1 MKVVALVLGLVA
13 LALAIGLIILTADLK
28 RISDALDFINHADTN
43 ALVTTGSNIGLIR
56 TLADRIN
63 AVLNKTRRL
72 QITQA
77 EQNKQVRQML
87 TNLTHDIKTPLTVA
101 RGYAQLLKEGSAD
114 QEQLG
119 KILNNLQSVDHYLHY
134 LMDFNLIQEK
144 SVSLDL
150 TRVNLSA
157 LVQQELF
164 NAFDSLT
171 AWSVTVEPRIQ
182 TGVEITTDQTMMS
195 RIIQNLIGNWLKY
208 AQESAWVDLHK
219 GEDGRIHLDF
229 GNKTKTGAVDVD
241 RLMERFQTDDQSR
254 TKIRSTGLGL
264 SIVDSLVDSLGGS
277 MRLESTDAIFL
288 VHLLLSDV
296 PQSSEL

>member
-1 MKVVALVLGLVA
+1 MKVAALVLGLVA
-13 LALAIGLIILTADLK
+13 LALAIGLIMLIVDLK
-28 RISDALDFINHADTN
+28 RISDDLDFINHADTN

-63 AVLNKTRRL
+63 AVLNRTRRL

-144 SVSLDL
+144 SVGLDL
-150 TRVNLSA
+150 TGVNLSE

-171 AWSVTVEPRIQ
+171 ARSVMVEPRIQ

-195 RIIQNLIGNWLKY
+195 RVIQNLIGNWLKY
-208 AQESAWVDLHK
+208 ADESAWVELNK
-219 GEDGRIHLDF
+219 GGDGRIHLDF
-229 GNKTKTGAVDVD
+229 GNKTKGGPVDVD

-264 SIVDSLVDSLGGS
+264 GIVDSLVDSLGGS
-277 MRLESTDAIFL
+277 MRLESANGIFL
-288 VHLLLSDV
+288 VHLLLSDA
-296 PQSSEL
+296 PQSNEL

>member
-13 LALAIGLIILTADLK
+13 LALAIKLILLIVDLK
-28 RISDALDFINHADTN
+28 RISSDLDFINHADSN
-43 ALVTTGSNIGLIR
+43 ALVTTGANIGLIR
-56 TLADRIN
+56 TLANRIN
-63 AVLNKTRRL
+63 AILNKNKRL

-101 RGYAQLLKEGSAD
+101 RGYAQLLKEESDD
-114 QEQLG
+114 QEQLD

-150 TRVNLSA
+150 SRVNLSA

-171 AWSVTVEPRIQ
+171 AQSVTVDPRIQ
-182 TGVEITTDQTMMS
+182 AGVEITTDQTMMS
-195 RIIQNLIGNWLKY
+195 RVIQNLIGNWLKY
-208 AQESAWVDLHK
+208 AEESAWVDLDQR
-219 GEDGRIHLDF
+219 EDGRVHLDF
-229 GNKTKTGAVDVD
+229 GNKTKDVAVDVD
-241 RLMERFQTDDQSR
+241 RLMERFQTEDQSR

-277 MRLESTDAIFL
+277 IRLESANGIFSI
-288 VHLLLSDV
+288 HLLLSDA
-296 PQSSEL
+296 PQSNEL

>member
-13 LALAIGLIILTADLK
+13 FALAIGLMMLTSELK
-28 RISDALDFINHADTN
+28 RISDDLDFINHADTN

-114 QEQLG
+114 HEQLG

-150 TRVNLSA
+150 TRVNLSE

-171 AWSVTVEPRIQ
+171 ARSVMVEPRIQ

-195 RIIQNLIGNWLKY
+195 RVIQNLIGNWLKY
-208 AQESAWVDLHK
+208 ADESAWVELNK
-219 GEDGRIHLDF
+219 GGDGRIHLDF
-229 GNKTKTGAVDVD
+229 GNKTKGGPVDVD
-241 RLMERFQTDDQSR
+241 RFMERFQTEDQSR

-277 MRLESTDAIFL
+277 MRLESANGIFL
-288 VHLLLSDV
+288 VHLLLSDA
-296 PQSSEL
+296 PQSNEL

>member
-13 LALAIGLIILTADLK
+13 FALAIGLMMLTSELK
-28 RISDALDFINHADTN
+28 RISDDLDFINHADTN

-171 AWSVTVEPRIQ
+171 ARSVMVEPRIQ

-195 RIIQNLIGNWLKY
+195 RVIQNLIGNWLKY
-208 AQESAWVDLHK
+208 ADESAWVELNK
-219 GEDGRIHLDF
+219 GGDGRIHLDF
-229 GNKTKTGAVDVD
+229 GNKTKGGPVDVD
-241 RLMERFQTDDQSR
+241 RLMERFQTNDQSR

-264 SIVDSLVDSLGGS
+264 GIVDSLVDSLGGS
-277 MRLESTDAIFL
+277 MRLESANGIFL
-288 VHLLLSDV
+288 VHLLLSDA
-296 PQSSEL
+296 PQSNEL

>member
-13 LALAIGLIILTADLK
+13 LALAIKLILLIVDLK
-28 RISDALDFINHADTN
+28 RISSDLDFINHADSN
-43 ALVTTGSNIGLIR
+43 ALVTTGANIGLIR
-56 TLADRIN
+56 TLANRIN
-63 AVLNKTRRL
+63 AILNKNKRL

-101 RGYAQLLKEGSAD
+101 RGYAQLLKEKSDD
-114 QEQLG
+114 QEQLD

-150 TRVNLSA
+150 SRVNLSA

-171 AWSVTVEPRIQ
+171 AQSVTVEPRIQ
-182 TGVEITTDQTMMS
+182 AGVEITTDQTMMS
-195 RIIQNLIGNWLKY
+195 RVIQNLIGNWLKY
-208 AQESAWVDLHK
+208 AEESAWVDLHQ
-219 GEDGRIHLDF
+219 GEDGRVHLDF
-229 GNKTKTGAVDVD
+229 SNKTRDGAVDVD
-241 RLMERFQTDDQSR
+241 RLMERFQTEDQSR

-277 MRLESTDAIFL
+277 MRLESANGIFSI
-288 VHLLLSDV
+288 HLLLSDA
-296 PQSSEL
+296 PQSNEL

>member
-1 MKVVALVLGLVA
+1 MKVVALVLGLVV
-13 LALAIGLIILTADLK
+13 LVLAIGLIMLTTDLK
-28 RISDALDFINHADTN
+28 RISDDLDFINHADTN

-72 QITQA
+72 QITHA

-171 AWSVTVEPRIQ
+171 ARSVIVEPRIQ
-182 TGVEITTDQTMMS
+182 NGVEISTDQIMMS

-208 AQESAWVDLHK
+208 AQDSAWVDLHQD
-219 GEDGRIHLDF
+219 EDGRIHLDF
-229 GNKTKTGAVDVD
+229 GNETKGGAVDVD

-264 SIVDSLVDSLGGS
+264 SIVDSLVDSLSGS
-277 MRLESTDAIFL
+277 MRLESADGIFL
-288 VHLLLSDV
+288 VHLLLGDAL
-296 PQSSEL
+296 QSKEL

>member
-13 LALAIGLIILTADLK
+13 LALAIKLILLIVDLK
-28 RISDALDFINHADTN
+28 RISSDLDFINHADSN
-43 ALVTTGSNIGLIR
+43 ALVTTGANIGLIR
-56 TLADRIN
+56 TLANRIN
-63 AVLNKTRRL
+63 AILNKTRRL

-101 RGYAQLLKEGSAD
+101 RGYAQLLKEESDD
-114 QEQLG
+114 QEQLD

-150 TRVNLSA
+150 SRVNLSA

-171 AWSVTVEPRIQ
+171 AQSVTVEPRIQ
-182 TGVEITTDQTMMS
+182 AGVEITTDQTMMS
-195 RIIQNLIGNWLKY
+195 RVIQNLIGNWLKY
-208 AQESAWVDLHK
+208 AEESAWVDLHQ
-219 GEDGRIHLDF
+219 GEDGRVHLDF
-229 GNKTKTGAVDVD
+229 GNKTRDVAVDVD
-241 RLMERFQTDDQSR
+241 RLMERFQTEDQSR

-277 MRLESTDAIFL
+277 MRLESANGIFSI
-288 VHLLLSDV
+288 HLLLSDA
-296 PQSSEL
+296 PQSNEL

>member
-1 MKVVALVLGLVA
+1 MKVAALVLGLVA
-13 LALAIGLIILTADLK
+13 LALAIGLIMLIVDLK
-28 RISDALDFINHADTN
+28 RISDDLDFINHADTN

-119 KILNNLQSVDHYLHY
+119 RILNNLQSVDHYLHY

-171 AWSVTVEPRIQ
+171 ARSVIVEPRIQ
-182 TGVEITTDQTMMS
+182 NGVEISTDQTMVS

-208 AQESAWVDLHK
+208 AEESAWVELNK
-219 GEDGRIHLDF
+219 SEDGRIHLDF
-229 GNKTKTGAVDVD
+229 GNETKGGAVDVD

-254 TKIRSTGLGL
+254 TEIRSTGLGL

-277 MRLESTDAIFL
+277 MRLESANGIFL

-296 PQSSEL
+296 PQSSKL

>member
-13 LALAIGLIILTADLK
+13 LALAIGLIMLITDLK
-28 RISDALDFINHADTN
+28 RISDDLDFINHADTN

-171 AWSVTVEPRIQ
+171 ARSVIVEPRIQ
-182 TGVEITTDQTMMS
+182 NGVEISTDQTMVS
-195 RIIQNLIGNWLKY
+195 RIIQNLISNWLKY
-208 AQESAWVDLHK
+208 AQDSAWVDLHQD
-219 GEDGRIHLDF
+219 EDGRIHLDF
-229 GNKTKTGAVDVD
+229 GNETKGGAVDVD

-254 TKIRSTGLGL
+254 TEIRSTGLGL

-277 MRLESTDAIFL
+277 MRLESANGIFL

-296 PQSSEL
+296 PQSSKL

>member
-1 MKVVALVLGLVA
+1 MKVAALVLGLVA
-13 LALAIGLIILTADLK
+13 LSLAIGLVLLIVDLK
-28 RISDALDFINHADTN
+28 RISDDLDFINHADTN

-56 TLADRIN
+56 TLAARIN

-72 QITQA
+72 QITQV

-114 QEQLG
+114 QEQLS

-144 SVSLDL
+144 SVNLDL
-150 TRVNLSA
+150 AKVNLST

-171 AWSVTVEPRIQ
+171 ARSVTVEPRIQ
-182 TGVEITTDQTMMS
+182 AGVEITTDQTMMS
-195 RIIQNLIGNWLKY
+195 RVIQNLIGNWLKY
-208 AQESAWVDLHK
+208 AQDSAWVDLHQD
-219 GEDGRIHLDF
+219 EDGRIHLDF
-229 GNKTKTGAVDVD
+229 GNETKGGAVDVD

-277 MRLESTDAIFL
+277 MRLESANGIFL
-288 VHLLLSDV
+288 AHLLLSDA
-296 PQSSEL
+296 PQSSQS

>member
-1 MKVVALVLGLVA
+1 MKVIALVLGLIA
-13 LALAIGLIILTADLK
+13 LALAIGLILMIVDLK

-63 AVLNKTRRL
+63 AVLDKTRRL

-87 TNLTHDIKTPLTVA
+87 TDLTHDIKTPLTVA

-114 QEQLG
+114 QEQLS

-171 AWSVTVEPRIQ
+171 ARSVIVEPRIQ
-182 TGVEITTDQTMMS
+182 NGVEISTDQTMVS

-208 AQESAWVDLHK
+208 AQDSAWVDLHQD
-219 GEDGRIHLDF
+219 EDGRIHLDF
-229 GNKTKTGAVDVD
+229 GNKTKGGPVDVD

-254 TKIRSTGLGL
+254 TEIRSTGLGL

-277 MRLESTDAIFL
+277 MRLESADAIFL
-288 VHLLLSDV
+288 VHLLLGDA
-296 PQSSEL
+296 PQSKEL

>member
-28 RISDALDFINHADTN
+28 RISDDLDFINHADTN

-119 KILNNLQSVDHYLHY
+119 RILNNLQSVDHYLHY

-171 AWSVTVEPRIQ
+171 ARSVIVEPRIQ
-182 TGVEITTDQTMMS
+182 NGVEISTDQTMVS

-208 AQESAWVDLHK
+208 AQDSAWVDLHQD
-219 GEDGRIHLDF
+219 EDGRIHLDF
-229 GNKTKTGAVDVD
+229 GNETKGGAVDVD

-254 TKIRSTGLGL
+254 TEIRSTGLGL

-277 MRLESTDAIFL
+277 MNLVSTNGIFL
-288 VHLLLSDV
+288 VHLLLSDA
-296 PQSSEL
+296 PQPKEL

>member
-1 MKVVALVLGLVA
+1 MKVAALVLGLVA
-13 LALAIGLIILTADLK
+13 LALAIGLIMLTADLK
-28 RISDALDFINHADTN
+28 RISDDLDFINHADTN

-171 AWSVTVEPRIQ
+171 ARSVIVEPRIQ
-182 TGVEITTDQTMMS
+182 NGVEISTDQTMVS

-208 AQESAWVDLHK
+208 AQDSAWVDLHQD
-219 GEDGRIHLDF
+219 EDGRIRLDF
-229 GNKTKTGAVDVD
+229 GNETKSGAVDVD

-277 MRLESTDAIFL
+277 MRLESANGTFL
-288 VHLLLSDV
+288 VHLLLSDA
-296 PQSSEL
+296 PQSSEG

>member
-13 LALAIGLIILTADLK
+13 LALAIGLMMLTTDLK
-28 RISDALDFINHADTN
+28 RISDDLDFINHADTN

-56 TLADRIN
+56 SLADRIN

-72 QITQA
+72 QIIQA

-114 QEQLG
+114 QEQLS

-150 TRVNLSA
+150 TRVNLSD

-171 AWSVTVEPRIQ
+171 ARSVTVEPRIQ
-182 TGVEITTDQTMMS
+182 TGVEITTDQTMVS

-208 AQESAWVDLHK
+208 AEESAWVDLHK

-229 GNKTKTGAVDVD
+229 GNKTKGGAVDVD

-254 TKIRSTGLGL
+254 TEIRSTGLGL

-277 MRLESTDAIFL
+277 MRLESANGIFL
-288 VHLLLSDV
+288 VHLLLCDA
-296 PQSSEL
+296 PQSSQS

>member
-13 LALAIGLIILTADLK
+13 LALAIGLIMLTADLK
-28 RISDALDFINHADTN
+28 RISDDLDFINHADTN

-171 AWSVTVEPRIQ
+171 ARSVIVEPRIQ
-182 TGVEITTDQTMMS
+182 NGVEISTDQTMVS

-208 AQESAWVDLHK
+208 AEESAWVELNK
-219 GEDGRIHLDF
+219 SEDGRIHLDF
-229 GNKTKTGAVDVD
+229 GNETKGGAVDVD

-254 TKIRSTGLGL
+254 TEIRSTGLGL

-277 MRLESTDAIFL
+277 MRLESANGIFL

-296 PQSSEL
+296 PQSSKL

>member
-13 LALAIGLIILTADLK
+13 LALAIKLILLIVDLK
-28 RISDALDFINHADTN
+28 RISSDLDFINHADSN
-43 ALVTTGSNIGLIR
+43 ALVTTGANIGLIR
-56 TLADRIN
+56 TLANRIN
-63 AVLNKTRRL
+63 AILNKNKRL

-101 RGYAQLLKEGSAD
+101 RGYAQLLKEESDD
-114 QEQLG
+114 QEQLD

-150 TRVNLSA
+150 SRVNLSA

-171 AWSVTVEPRIQ
+171 AQSVTVEPRIQ
-182 TGVEITTDQTMMS
+182 AGVEITTDQTMMS
-195 RIIQNLIGNWLKY
+195 RVIQNLIGNWLKY
-208 AQESAWVDLHK
+208 AEESAWVDLHQ
-219 GEDGRIHLDF
+219 GEDGRVQLNF
-229 GNKTKTGAVDVD
+229 GNKTRDVAVDVD
-241 RLMERFQTDDQSR
+241 RLMERFQTEDQSR

-277 MRLESTDAIFL
+277 IRLESANGIFSI
-288 VHLLLSDV
+288 HLLLSDA
-296 PQSSEL
+296 PQSNEL

>member
-13 LALAIGLIILTADLK
+13 LALAIGLIMLIVDLK
-28 RISDALDFINHADTN
+28 RISDDLDFINHADTN

-171 AWSVTVEPRIQ
+171 ARSVIVEPRIQ
-182 TGVEITTDQTMMS
+182 NGVEISTDQTMVS

-208 AQESAWVDLHK
+208 AQDSAWVDLHQD
-219 GEDGRIHLDF
+219 EDGRIRLDF
-229 GNKTKTGAVDVD
+229 GNETKSGAVDVD

-254 TKIRSTGLGL
+254 TEIRSTGLGL

-277 MRLESTDAIFL
+277 MRLESANGIFL

-296 PQSSEL
+296 PQSSKL

>member
-28 RISDALDFINHADTN
+28 RISDDLDFINHADTN

-72 QITQA
+72 QIIQA

-119 KILNNLQSVDHYLHY
+119 RILNNLQSVDHYLHY

-171 AWSVTVEPRIQ
+171 ARSVIVEPRIQ
-182 TGVEITTDQTMMS
+182 NGVEISTDQTMVS

-208 AQESAWVDLHK
+208 AEESAWVELNK
-219 GEDGRIHLDF
+219 SEDGRIHLDF
-229 GNKTKTGAVDVD
+229 GNETKGGAVDVD

-254 TKIRSTGLGL
+254 TEIRSTGLGL

-277 MRLESTDAIFL
+277 MRLESANGIFL

-296 PQSSEL
+296 PQSSKL

>member
-13 LALAIGLIILTADLK
+13 LALAIKLILLIVDLK
-28 RISDALDFINHADTN
+28 RISSDLDFINHADSN
-43 ALVTTGSNIGLIR
+43 ALVTTGANIGLIR
-56 TLADRIN
+56 TLANRIN
-63 AVLNKTRRL
+63 VILNKNKRL

-101 RGYAQLLKEGSAD
+101 RGYAQLLKEESDD
-114 QEQLG
+114 QEQLD

-150 TRVNLSA
+150 SRVNLSA

-171 AWSVTVEPRIQ
+171 AQSVTVEPRIQ
-182 TGVEITTDQTMMS
+182 AGVEITTDQTMMS
-195 RIIQNLIGNWLKY
+195 RVIQNLIGNWLKY
-208 AQESAWVDLHK
+208 AEESAWVDLHQ
-219 GEDGRIHLDF
+219 GEDGRVHLDF
-229 GNKTKTGAVDVD
+229 SNKTRDGAVDVD
-241 RLMERFQTDDQSR
+241 RLMERFQTEDQSR

-277 MRLESTDAIFL
+277 MRLESANGIFSI
-288 VHLLLSDV
+288 HLLLSDA
-296 PQSSEL
+296 PQSNEL

>member
-28 RISDALDFINHADTN
+28 RISDDLDFINHADTN

-171 AWSVTVEPRIQ
+171 ARSVRVEPRIQ

-208 AQESAWVDLHK
+208 AQDSAWVDLYK

-229 GNKTKTGAVDVD
+229 GNETKGGAVDVD

-277 MRLESTDAIFL
+277 MRLESADAIFL

-296 PQSSEL
+296 PQSSKL

>member
-13 LALAIGLIILTADLK
+13 LALAIGLMMLTTDLK
-28 RISDALDFINHADTN
+28 RISDDLDFINHADTN

-119 KILNNLQSVDHYLHY
+119 RILNNLQSVDHYLHY

-171 AWSVTVEPRIQ
+171 ARSVIVEPRIQ
-182 TGVEITTDQTMMS
+182 NGVEISTDQTMVS

-208 AQESAWVDLHK
+208 AQDSAWVDLHQD
-219 GEDGRIHLDF
+219 EDGRIHLDF
-229 GNKTKTGAVDVD
+229 GNETKSGAVDVD

-264 SIVDSLVDSLGGS
+264 SIVDSLVDSLSGS
-277 MRLESTDAIFL
+277 MRLESADGIFL
-288 VHLLLSDV
+288 VHLLLSDA
-296 PQSSEL
+296 P

>member
-1 MKVVALVLGLVA
+1 MKVAALVLGLVA
-13 LALAIGLIILTADLK
+13 LALAIGLIMLIADLK
-28 RISDALDFINHADTN
+28 RISDDLDFINHADTN

-114 QEQLG
+114 QQQLG

-144 SVSLDL
+144 SVNLDL
-150 TRVNLSA
+150 AKVNLSA

-171 AWSVTVEPRIQ
+171 ARSVTVEPRIQ
-182 TGVEITTDQTMMS
+182 AGVEITTDQTMMS
-195 RIIQNLIGNWLKY
+195 RVIQNLIGNWLKY
-208 AQESAWVDLHK
+208 AQDSAWVDLHQD
-219 GEDGRIHLDF
+219 EDGRIHLDF
-229 GNKTKTGAVDVD
+229 GNETKGGAVDVD

-264 SIVDSLVDSLGGS
+264 SIVDSLVDSLSGS
-277 MRLESTDAIFL
+277 MRLESADGIFL
-288 VHLLLSDV
+288 VHLLLSDA
-296 PQSSEL
+296 P

>member
-13 LALAIGLIILTADLK
+13 LALAIGLIMLTADLK
-28 RISDALDFINHADTN
+28 RISDDLDFINHADTN

-114 QEQLG
+114 QEQLD

-144 SVSLDL
+144 SVGLDL
-150 TRVNLSA
+150 TGVNLSA

-171 AWSVTVEPRIQ
+171 ARSVMVEPRIQ

-195 RIIQNLIGNWLKY
+195 RVIQNLIGNWLKY
-208 AQESAWVDLHK
+208 ADESAWVELNK
-219 GEDGRIHLDF
+219 GGDGRIHLDF
-229 GNKTKTGAVDVD
+229 GNKTKGGPVDVD

-264 SIVDSLVDSLGGS
+264 GIVDSLVDSLGGS
-277 MRLESTDAIFL
+277 MRLESANGIFL
-288 VHLLLSDV
+288 VHLLLSDA
-296 PQSSEL
+296 PQSNEL

>member
-63 AVLNKTRRL
+63 AVLDKTRRL

-87 TNLTHDIKTPLTVA
+87 TDLTHDIKTPLTVA

-171 AWSVTVEPRIQ
+171 ARSVIVEPRIQ
-182 TGVEITTDQTMMS
+182 NGVEISTDQTMVS

-208 AQESAWVDLHK
+208 AQDSAWVDLHQD
-219 GEDGRIHLDF
+219 EDGRIHLDF
-229 GNKTKTGAVDVD
+229 GNETKGGAVDVD

-254 TKIRSTGLGL
+254 TEIRSTGLGL

-277 MRLESTDAIFL
+277 MRLESANGIFL

-296 PQSSEL
+296 PQSSKL

>member
-1 MKVVALVLGLVA
+1 MKVAALVLGLVA
-13 LALAIGLIILTADLK
+13 LALAIGLIMLIVDLK
-28 RISDALDFINHADTN
+28 RISDDLDFINHADTN

-171 AWSVTVEPRIQ
+171 ARSVIVEPRIQ
-182 TGVEITTDQTMMS
+182 NGVEISTDQTMVS

-208 AQESAWVDLHK
+208 AQDSAWVDLHQD
-219 GEDGRIHLDF
+219 EDGRIHLDF
-229 GNKTKTGAVDVD
+229 GNETKGGAVDVD

-254 TKIRSTGLGL
+254 TRIRSTGLGL

-277 MRLESTDAIFL
+277 ISLESSKGIFL
-288 VHLLLSDV
+288 VHLLLSDA
-296 PQSSEL
+296 PQSNAL

>member
-13 LALAIGLIILTADLK
+13 LALAIKLILLIVDLK
-28 RISDALDFINHADTN
+28 RISSDLDFINHADSN
-43 ALVTTGSNIGLIR
+43 ALVTTGANIGLIR
-56 TLADRIN
+56 TLANRIN
-63 AVLNKTRRL
+63 AILNKNKRL

-101 RGYAQLLKEGSAD
+101 RGYAQLLKEESDD
-114 QEQLG
+114 QEQLD

-150 TRVNLSA
+150 SRVNLSA

-171 AWSVTVEPRIQ
+171 AQSVTVEPRIQ
-182 TGVEITTDQTMMS
+182 AGVEITTDQTMMS
-195 RIIQNLIGNWLKY
+195 RVIQNLIGNWLKY
-208 AQESAWVDLHK
+208 AEESAWVDLHQ
-219 GEDGRIHLDF
+219 GEDGRVHLDF
-229 GNKTKTGAVDVD
+229 SNKTRDGAVDVD
-241 RLMERFQTDDQSR
+241 RLMERFQTEDQSR

-277 MRLESTDAIFL
+277 MRLESANGIFSI
-288 VHLLLSDV
+288 HLLLSDA
-296 PQSSEL
+296 PQSNEL

>member
-1 MKVVALVLGLVA
+1 MKVAALVLGLVA
-13 LALAIGLIILTADLK
+13 LALAIGLIMLIVDLK
-28 RISDALDFINHADTN
+28 RISDDLDFINHADTN

-171 AWSVTVEPRIQ
+171 ARSVIVEPRIQ
-182 TGVEITTDQTMMS
+182 NGVEISTDQTMVS

-208 AQESAWVDLHK
+208 AQDSAWVDLHQD
-219 GEDGRIHLDF
+219 EDGRIHLDF
-229 GNKTKTGAVDVD
+229 GNETKGGAVDVD

-254 TKIRSTGLGL
+254 TEIRSTGLGL
-264 SIVDSLVDSLGGS
+264 SIVDSLVDSLSGS
-277 MRLESTDAIFL
+277 MRLESADGIFL
-288 VHLLLSDV
+288 VHLLLGDAL
-296 PQSSEL
+296 QSKEL

>member
-28 RISDALDFINHADTN
+28 RISDDLDFINHADTN

-171 AWSVTVEPRIQ
+171 ARSVIVEPRIQ
-182 TGVEITTDQTMMS
+182 NGVEISTDQTMVS

-208 AQESAWVDLHK
+208 AQDSAWVDLHQD
-219 GEDGRIHLDF
+219 EDGRIHLDF
-229 GNKTKTGAVDVD
+229 GNETKGGAVDVD

-254 TKIRSTGLGL
+254 TEIRSTGLGL

-277 MRLESTDAIFL
+277 MRLESANGIFL

-296 PQSSEL
+296 PQSSKL

>member
-1 MKVVALVLGLVA
+1 MKVAALVLGLVA
-13 LALAIGLIILTADLK
+13 LALAIGLIMLIADLK
-28 RISDALDFINHADTN
+28 RISDDLDFINHADTN

-63 AVLNKTRRL
+63 AVLDKTRRL

-171 AWSVTVEPRIQ
+171 ARFVTVEPRIQ
-182 TGVEITTDQTMMS
+182 TGVEITTDRTMMS

-208 AQESAWVDLHK
+208 ADESAWVELNK

-229 GNKTKTGAVDVD
+229 GNKTTGGAVDVD

-277 MRLESTDAIFL
+277 MRLESANGIFL
-288 VHLLLSDV
+288 VHLLLSDA
-296 PQSSEL
+296 PQSSEG

>member
-1 MKVVALVLGLVA
+1 MKVAALVLGLVA
-13 LALAIGLIILTADLK
+13 LALAIGLIMLIADLK
-28 RISDALDFINHADTN
+28 RISDDLDFINHADTN

-171 AWSVTVEPRIQ
+171 ARFVTVEPRIQ
-182 TGVEITTDQTMMS
+182 TGVEITTDRTMMS

-208 AQESAWVDLHK
+208 ADESAWVELNK

-229 GNKTKTGAVDVD
+229 GNKTTGGAVDVD

-277 MRLESTDAIFL
+277 MRLESANGIFL
-288 VHLLLSDV
+288 VHLLLSDA
-296 PQSSEL
+296 PQSSEG

>member
-1 MKVVALVLGLVA
+1 MKVAALVLGLVA
-13 LALAIGLIILTADLK
+13 LALAIGLIMLIVDLK
-28 RISDALDFINHADTN
+28 RISDDLDFINHADTN

-144 SVSLDL
+144 SVNLDL
-150 TRVNLSA
+150 AKVNLSA

-171 AWSVTVEPRIQ
+171 ARSVTVEPRIQ
-182 TGVEITTDQTMMS
+182 AGVEITTDQTMMS
-195 RIIQNLIGNWLKY
+195 RVIQNLISNWLKY
-208 AQESAWVDLHK
+208 AQDSAWVDLHQD
-219 GEDGRIHLDF
+219 EDGRIHLDF
-229 GNKTKTGAVDVD
+229 GNETKGGAVDVD

-277 MRLESTDAIFL
+277 MRLESANGIFL
-288 VHLLLSDV
+288 AHLLLSDA
-296 PQSSEL
+296 PQSSQS

>member
-1 MKVVALVLGLVA
+1 MKVAALVLGLVA
-13 LALAIGLIILTADLK
+13 LALAIGLIMLIVDLK
-28 RISDALDFINHADTN
+28 RISDDLDFINHADTN

-63 AVLNKTRRL
+63 AVLDKTRRL

-87 TNLTHDIKTPLTVA
+87 TDLTHDIKTPLTVA

-171 AWSVTVEPRIQ
+171 ARSVIVEPRIQ
-182 TGVEITTDQTMMS
+182 NGVEISTDQTMVS

-208 AQESAWVDLHK
+208 AQDSAWVDLHQD
-219 GEDGRIHLDF
+219 EDGRIHLDF
-229 GNKTKTGAVDVD
+229 GNETKGGAVDVD

-254 TKIRSTGLGL
+254 TEIRSTGLGL

-277 MRLESTDAIFL
+277 MRLESANGIFL

-296 PQSSEL
+296 PQSSKL

>member
-13 LALAIGLIILTADLK
+13 LALAIGLMMLTTDLK
-28 RISDALDFINHADTN
+28 RISDDLDFINHADTN

-63 AVLNKTRRL
+63 AVLNRTRRL
-72 QITQA
+72 QIIQA

-114 QEQLG
+114 QEQLS

-144 SVSLDL
+144 SVNLDL
-150 TRVNLSA
+150 AKVNLSA

-171 AWSVTVEPRIQ
+171 ARSVTVEPRIQ
-182 TGVEITTDQTMMS
+182 AGVEITTDQTMMS
-195 RIIQNLIGNWLKY
+195 RVIQNLIGNWLKY
-208 AQESAWVDLHK
+208 AQDSAWVDLHQD
-219 GEDGRIHLDF
+219 EDGRIHLDF
-229 GNKTKTGAVDVD
+229 GNETKGGAVDVD

-277 MRLESTDAIFL
+277 MRLESANGIFL
-288 VHLLLSDV
+288 AHLLLSDA
-296 PQSSEL
+296 PQSSQS

>member
-13 LALAIGLIILTADLK
+13 LALAIGLMMLTTDLK
-28 RISDALDFINHADTN
+28 RISDDLDFINHADTN

-63 AVLNKTRRL
+63 AVLNRTRRL
-72 QITQA
+72 QIIQA

-114 QEQLG
+114 QEQLS
-119 KILNNLQSVDHYLHY
+119 KILNNLQSVDRYLHY

-144 SVSLDL
+144 SVNLDL
-150 TRVNLSA
+150 AKVNLSA

-171 AWSVTVEPRIQ
+171 ARSVTVEPRIQ
-182 TGVEITTDQTMMS
+182 AGVEITTDQTMMS
-195 RIIQNLIGNWLKY
+195 RVIQNLIGNWLKY
-208 AQESAWVDLHK
+208 AQDSAWVDLHQD
-219 GEDGRIHLDF
+219 EDGRIHLDF
-229 GNKTKTGAVDVD
+229 GNETKGGAVDVD

-277 MRLESTDAIFL
+277 MRLESANGIFL
-288 VHLLLSDV
+288 AHLLLSDA
-296 PQSSEL
+296 PQSSQS